1 MTKEKFKKNFKLFAD
16 NGVNLV
22 LISVLTGLFSGVV
35 VTFYNILAHIGE
47 IQSQNLYSLLRQ
59 NPAFIP
65 LLFAGLGAGAL
76 VIGTVVRFVP
86 MIRGSGIPQ
95 IEGAARGIIRFKWYI
110 TMCTMFAAS
119 LACIFMGLSAGAEGP
134 SLEIGG
140 CAGEAVGK
148 TLKRNQMVRRLQI
161 ASGSSAGLAVAFNA
175 PVTGLFFAMEEAFRS
190 FSPQVFVCAAISIVT
205 ALVTRNAIRLP
216 LGYSVGFTFTNFV
229 FPHNFDFMYCVW
241 VIPAALVAGLAGVA
255 FHYSV
260 FATKKL
266 FKKITFLKKA
276 GKYLIPFLLAG
287 AFGLVTAYAMG
298 GGHSFIEALGTKG
311 TGEIHIE
318 KVFGLAVVVSLLII
332 FLFKYIAGVLAMGCG
347 VPCGVFIPM
356 LAMGAGL
363 GAILSIA
370 FMKIGMDPA
379 FSDYFIIICMAVFF
393 TTIVR
398 APITGIVMVFEL
410 TGQFTHFLPVLVGV
424 GIGYLISMLFKLEP
438 IYEKNLDLFIE
449 EEKIYENFRKERVT
463 LVVQPRSKADMSKV
477 RSIVWPTNGL
487 VVEVITAE
495 GNTIVPDGEQI
506 LKAGDTV
513 IFECETDSLEELNG
527 YLYDILGKP
536 KTEDNTADN
545 TTENTT
551 DNTTDNTTED

>member
-1 MTKEKFKKNFKLFAD
+1 MTKEKFQKNLKVFAD

-22 LISVLTGLFSGVV
+22 LISLLTGLFAGVV

-47 IQSQNLYSLLRQ
+47 ETSVELYSLLRE

-65 LLFAGLGAGAL
+65 LLFLGLAAGAI
-76 VIGTVVRFVP
+76 VIGTFVRFVP

-95 IEGAARGIIRFKWYI
+95 IEGAARGIIRFKWYV
-110 TMCTMFAAS
+110 TMCSMFAAS
-119 LACIFMGLSAGAEGP
+119 LACIFLGLSAGAEGP

-148 TLKRNQMVRRLQI
+148 TLKRNQMIRRLQI

-190 FSPQVFVCAAISIVT
+190 FSPQVFICAALSIVT
-205 ALVTRNAIRLP
+205 ALFTRNSIYPAVTGNP
-216 LGYSVGFTFTNFV
+216 VGFTFSSFLFPDNFS
-229 FPHNFDFMYCVW
+229 FMYCVW
-241 VIPAALVAGLAGVA
+241 VIPAAIIAALAGVA

-298 GGHSFIEALGTKG
+298 GGHSFIEALGTNG
-311 TGEIHIE
+311 TGDIQIE
-318 KVFGLAVVVSLLII
+318 KVFGLAVVLSLLII
-332 FLFKYIAGVLAMGCG
+332 FVFKYIAGVLAMGCG

-370 FMKIGMDPA
+370 FMGIGMDPA

-410 TGQFTHFLPVLVGV
+410 TGQFTNFLPVLLGV

-438 IYEKNLDLFIE
+438 IYEKNLDAFIE
-449 EEKIYENFRKERVT
+449 EEKIYENFKKERVT
-463 LVVQPRSKADMSKV
+463 LTVQPHSKADTAKV
-477 RSIVWPTNGL
+477 RSIVWPSNGL
-487 VVEVITAE
+487 VVEVTTTDGA
-495 GNTIVPDGEQI
+495 TIVPDGESI
-506 LKAGDTV
+506 LRAGDTIV
-513 IFECETDSLEELNG
+513 FECETDSLDELYG
-527 YLYDILGKP
+527 YLYDIVGKP
-536 KTEDNTADN
+536 KEDKITE
-545 TTENTT
+545 E
-551 DNTTDNTTED
+551 

>member
-1 MTKEKFKKNFKLFAD
+1 MTNEKLKKNLKLFAD
-16 NGVNLV
+16 NGINLV
-22 LISVLTGLFSGVV
+22 LISLLTGLFSGVV

-47 IQSQNLYSLLRQ
+47 ETSVELYSLLRE

-65 LLFAGLGAGAL
+65 LLFLGLGAGAI
-76 VIGTVVRFVP
+76 VIGTFVRFVP

-95 IEGAARGIIRFKWYI
+95 IEGAARGIIRFKWYV
-110 TMCTMFAAS
+110 TMCSMFAAS
-119 LACIFMGLSAGAEGP
+119 LACIFLGLSAGAEGP

-148 TLKRNQMVRRLQI
+148 TLKRNQMIRRLQI

-190 FSPQVFVCAAISIVT
+190 FSPQVFICAALSIVT
-205 ALVTRNAIRLP
+205 ALFTRNAIRP
-216 LGYSVGFTFTNFV
+216 ALGYGIGFTFESFI
-229 FPHNFDFMYCVW
+229 FPDKFSFMYCVW
-241 VIPAALVAGLAGVA
+241 VIPAAIVAALAGVG
-255 FHYSV
+255 FHYAV

-298 GGHSFIEALGTKG
+298 GGHDFIEALGSNG
-311 TGEIHIE
+311 TGEIQIT

-332 FLFKYIAGVLAMGCG
+332 FVFKYIAGVLAMGCG

-363 GAILSIA
+363 GAILSIG
-370 FMKIGMDPA
+370 FMGIGMDPA

-410 TGQFTHFLPVLVGV
+410 TGQFTNFLPVLLGV
-424 GIGYLISMLFKLEP
+424 AIGYLISMLFKLEP
-438 IYEKNLDLFIE
+438 IYEKNLDMFIE
-449 EEKIYENFRKERVT
+449 EEKIYEKFKKERVT
-463 LVVQPRSKADMSKV
+463 LTIQPHSKADTAKV
-477 RSIVWPTNGL
+477 RSIVWPANGL
-487 VVEVITAE
+487 VVEVTTAE
-495 GNTIVPDGEQI
+495 GVTIVPDGES
-506 LKAGDTV
+506 LLNSGDTIV
-513 IFECETDSLEELNG
+513 FECETDSLEELYG
-527 YLYDILGKP
+527 YLYDIVGKP
-536 KTEDNTADN
+536 NKDNT
-545 TTENTT
+545 EK
-551 DNTTDNTTED
+551 

>member
-1 MTKEKFKKNFKLFAD
+1 MTNEKIKKNLKLFAD
-16 NGVNLV
+16 NGINLV
-22 LISVLTGLFSGVV
+22 LISLLTGLFSGVV

-47 IQSQNLYSLLRQ
+47 ETSVELYSLLRE

-65 LLFAGLGAGAL
+65 LLFLGLGAGAI
-76 VIGTVVRFVP
+76 VIGTFVRFVP

-110 TMCTMFAAS
+110 TMCSMFAAS
-119 LACIFMGLSAGAEGP
+119 LACIFLGLSAGAEGP

-140 CAGEAVGK
+140 CAGEAVGRA
-148 TLKRNQMVRRLQI
+148 LKRNQMIRRLQI

-190 FSPQVFVCAAISIVT
+190 FSPQVFICAALSIVT
-205 ALVTRNAIRLP
+205 ALFTRNAIRP
-216 LGYSVGFTFTNFV
+216 AIGSQYGVGFTFTSFIFPDNFS
-229 FPHNFDFMYCVW
+229 FMYCVW
-241 VIPAALVAGLAGVA
+241 VIPAAIIAALAGVG
-255 FHYSV
+255 FYYSV
-260 FATKKL
+260 FATKRL

-298 GGHSFIEALGTKG
+298 GGHDFIEALGTHG
-311 TGEIHIE
+311 SGEIQIE
-318 KVFGLAVVVSLLII
+318 KVFGLAVVISLLIVFI
-332 FLFKYIAGVLAMGCG
+332 FKYIAGVLAMGCG

-363 GAILSIA
+363 GAILSVA
-370 FMKIGMDPA
+370 FLGIGMEPA
-379 FSDYFIIICMAVFF
+379 FTDYFIIICMAVFF

-410 TGQFTHFLPVLVGV
+410 TGQFTNFLPVLLGV

-438 IYEKNLDLFIE
+438 IYERNLDMFIE
-449 EEKIYENFRKERVT
+449 EEKIYDSFKKERVT
-463 LVVQPRSKADMSKV
+463 LTVQPHSKADTAKV

-487 VVEVITAE
+487 VVKVITAD
-495 GNTIVPDGEQI
+495 GVTIVPDGESI
-506 LKAGDTV
+506 LKAGDTIV
-513 IFECETDSLEELNG
+513 FECETDSIKELND
-527 YLYDILGKP
+527 YLYDIVGKP
-536 KTEDNTADN
+536 KKTE
-545 TTENTT
+545 ENG
-551 DNTTDNTTED
+551 EEK